1 MGTYCACWVRDSD
14 LSQLSALAEWDEPL
28 RTINFK
34 GDIVLDTHRV
44 RFGYI
49 EKIPVALC
57 LALFLV
63 SGFAQADDSS
73 LAKEANAALAQK
85 DYNAA
90 FSKYT
95 VLAQHGNATAQF
107 NLGAFYL
114 NGQGVQKDEKQA
126 YEWFAKSAA
135 QGNAGA
141 LKVLQS
147 AAAKGNESAKNEL
160 NKIQPQPASP
170 PTQTQAPSQQVPA
183 APDEKTLLTEANT
196 ALAQKDYNSA
206 FPKFLALAQQGNATA
221 QFNVGA
227 FYING
232 QGVQKDEKQAYDWF
246 AKSAAQG
253 NARAIEV
260 MQNAAAKQNE
270 KAAAKNAPE
279 APAQSAAAA
288 ASKPEVKAKDK
299 AEAGATS
306 PHEASGRT
314 SGSPL
319 SNFSLGVSVGQ
330 TGKITGVNN
339 SSSFG
344 LLAGYKINPSWGVEL
359 AYNSLYRN
367 ANADN
372 LLTAAYPGTT
382 GTFDLSSVSA
392 VGQYTYG
399 LSSNVSLLGNLGVHS
414 SSYKINSSGAGA
426 KSGSS
431 SGLVVGGKVQY
442 ELTKSIG
449 IRGGFDTY
457 TESGGMTGNVTEVG
471 ISVINRF

>member
-34 GDIVLDTHRV
+34 GDIVSDTHRM

-85 DYNAA
+85 DYNTA
-90 FSKYT
+90 FSKFT

-126 YEWFAKSAA
+126 YEWFGKSAA

-141 LKVLQS
+141 LKVLQN

-160 NKIQPQPASP
+160 NKIQSKPASAP
-170 PTQTQAPSQQVPA
+170 AQAQAPAPAVPR
-183 APDEKTLLTEANT
+183 DEKTLLTEANT
-196 ALAQKDYNSA
+196 ALAQKDYNTA

-227 FYING
+227 FYFNG
-232 QGVQKDEKQAYDWF
+232 QGVQKDEKRAYDWF

-270 KAAAKNAPE
+270 QAAAKSVLE
-279 APAQSAAAA
+279 APAPSTAAAA
-288 ASKPEVKAKDK
+288 PRAASERQRESSGSKFTLGVS
-299 AEAGATS
+299 AGATS
-306 PHEASGRT
+306 
-314 SGSPL
+314 
-319 SNFSLGVSVGQ
+319 
-330 TGKITGVNN
+330 KITGVSN

-344 LLAGYKINPSWGVEL
+344 LLAGYRFNPSWGVEL

-367 ANADN
+367 ANAN
-372 LLTAAYPGTT
+372 TLLSATYPGTT

-426 KSGSS
+426 KTGSS
-431 SGLVVGGKVQY
+431 TGLVVGGKVQY

-457 TESGGMTGNVTEVG
+457 TESGGMSGNITEVG

>member
-1 MGTYCACWVRDSD
+1 M
-14 LSQLSALAEWDEPL
+14 QLRYNAKLP
-28 RTINFK
+28 T
-34 GDIVLDTHRV
+34 
-44 RFGYI
+44 
-49 EKIPVALC
+49 ALC
-57 LALFLV
+57 LALLLV
-63 SGFAQADDSS
+63 SGYAQADDSS

-85 DYNAA
+85 DYTTA
-90 FSKYT
+90 FSKFS

-135 QGNAGA
+135 QGNARA
-141 LKVLQS
+141 LQILQN

-160 NKIQPQPASP
+160 NKIQPKPVSAPA
-170 PTQTQAPSQQVPA
+170 QAQAPSQQAPA
-183 APDEKTLLTEANT
+183 APDEKTLMTEANT
-196 ALAQKDYNSA
+196 ALAQKDYNAA
-206 FPKFLALAQQGNATA
+206 FPKFLALAQQGNAMA

-227 FYING
+227 FYNNG
-232 QGVQKDEKQAYDWF
+232 QGVQKDEKQAYEWF

-270 KAAAKNAPE
+270 KATAKNAPE
-279 APAQSAAAA
+279 APAPSTATA
-288 ASKPEVKAKDK
+288 ASKPEIKAKDK
-299 AEAGATS
+299 AEAEAGSTS

-314 SGSPL
+314 NGSSL
-319 SNFSLGVSVGQ
+319 SNFSLGVNLGE
-330 TGKITGVNN
+330 TGKITGINN

-344 LLAGYKINPSWGVEL
+344 LLAGYKFNSSWGVEL

-367 ANADN
+367 ANAN
-372 LLTAAYPGTT
+372 TLLSATYPGTT
-382 GTFDLSSVSA
+382 GTFDLSSVSVA
-392 VGQYTYG
+392 GQYTYS
-399 LSSNVSLLGNLGVHS
+399 LSSDLSLLGNLGVHS

-442 ELTKSIG
+442 DLTRSIG

-471 ISVINRF
+471 LAAIYKF